1 MISVVVPSYR
11 RASSLRRCLRGLE
24 SQLTVPEEIV
34 VVLRRDDAESEA
46 VVCDHGAPNAKLVF
60 VDEPGVL
67 QAMQAGIRASTG
79 DLIAF
84 IDDDAVAPPDWLSRI
99 SDRVQGDVGAIGGR
113 DRIAGQEHP
122 RTLDVGRVTRWGK
135 VIGNHHLGTGEPR
148 DVDVLKGVNMAVRR
162 KVIAIPEGLKGKGA
176 QNHFELAMTLHV
188 QQAGWR
194 VIYDPELVVDHH
206 PAERHDND
214 ARGNPDGAAARAAS
228 FNLVLCLLSF
238 RPDLAGRRALY
249 GLLLGDAGTPGLLRG
264 IAAIGRR
271 ERSVVRALAPSIRG
285 QVDALWRI
293 HRGRPVRMLELADRR
308 PHV

>member
-1 MISVVVPSYR
+1 
-11 RASSLRRCLRGLE
+11 
-24 SQLTVPEEIV
+24 
-34 VVLRRDDAESEA
+34 
-46 VVCDHGAPNAKLVF
+46 
-60 VDEPGVL
+60 
-67 QAMQAGIRASTG
+67 
-79 DLIAF
+79 
-84 IDDDAVAPPDWLSRI
+84 
-99 SDRVQGDVGAIGGR
+99 
-113 DRIAGQEHP
+113 
-122 RTLDVGRVTRWGK
+122 
-135 VIGNHHLGTGEPR
+135 
-148 DVDVLKGVNMAVRR
+148 
-162 KVIAIPEGLKGKGA
+162 LKGKGA

-214 ARGNPDGAAARAAS
+214 VRGNPDGAAARAAS

-264 IAAIGRR
+264 IAAIVRR
-271 ERSVVRALAPSIRG
+271 ERSVLRALAPSIRG

-293 HRGRPVRMLELADRR
+293 HRGRPVRMIELANRR